1 MKKGVG
7 LGIRIQ
13 SPMGLI
19 GFDFANNLTSKKWEP
34 HFQFGTSF

>member
-19 GFDFANNLTSKKWEP
+19 GFDFANNLQSKRWEP
-34 HFQFGTSF
+34 HFQFGTTF